1 MPIQTLFQILF
12 YPFVAADFF
21 CAKSF
26 FQATLA
32 LGDVVTAEDRVV
44 QVVKNGAAV
53 DKFAGSAQ
61 MIEP

>member
-1 MPIQTLFQILF
+1 MPIQTLFQILIH
-12 YPFVAADFF
+12 PFVAADFF

-26 FQATLA
+26 FQAGLA
-32 LGDVVTAEDRVV
+32 FWYMVTAEDRVV